1 MVSSLRQLLRVLVRV
16 SISATAVRFVA
27 VGVLCLLLAEALLYL
42 LVDWVGVD
50 QLWSGAIS
58 VEVSVVANFVINDSW
73 TFRRDRP
80 PGGFFS
86 RMLKFHLTRIFSIA
100 LNLVAYSF
108 MVSVLDLNY
117 LLSYFIATVLAFSVN
132 YLTSVLWIW
141 KGSIDR
147 VTGQSLE
154 RPASSRKAS
163 SAS

>member
-1 MVSSLRQLLRVLVRV
+1 MVSSVRQLLRVIVKV
-16 SISATAVRFVA
+16 SLSATALKFVA

-50 QLWSGAIS
+50 QLWSGAVA

-73 TFRRDRP
+73 TFRNDRP

-100 LNLVAYSF
+100 LNLGAYSF
-108 MVSVLDLNY
+108 MVSVLAVNY

-132 YLTSVLWIW
+132 FLTSVLWIW
-141 KGSIDR
+141 RGSIDR
-147 VTGQSLE
+147 VTGQSFE
-154 RPASSRKAS
+154 RPASSREAS